1 MNILKNIFLRKGNE
15 KLTGSIE
22 YAIVGLGNPGKKY
35 ENTRHNAGFIAVD
48 YISKELG
55 ITLKSFKFQA
65 LYEICELSGKKVIIL
80 RPQTFMNLSGESVK
94 EVMSFYKIPAEKV
107 IIIFDDISLPVGK
120 MRIRK
125 SGSHGGQ
132 NGIKN
137 IIQVCG
143 TDKFP
148 RIKIGIGQKPNAE
161 WELANWVLSQFTVED
176 RRYLDI
182 VVENVKNAV
191 ELILQGDIEKAMN
204 NYN

>member
-1 MNILKNIFLRKGNE
+1 MNILKKIFLRKGNE

-65 LYEICELSGKKVIIL
+65 LCEICELSGKKVIIL
-80 RPQTFMNLSGESVK
+80 KPQTFMNLSGESVK

-125 SGSHGGQ
+125 SGSPGGQ

-176 RRYLDI
+176 RRCLDI

>member
-1 MNILKNIFLRKGNE
+1 MNILKKIFLRKGNE

-65 LYEICELSGKKVIIL
+65 LCEICELSEKKVIIL
-80 RPQTFMNLSGESVK
+80 KPQTFMNLSGESVK

-176 RRYLDI
+176 RRCLDI